1 MELPTGPNLEP
12 KVFGCTAFVH
22 KDSGKLEPRAIRCM
36 FLGYADFKKGYR
48 CYDPKEKKMYI
59 TRDVKF
65 HETVSFFDHDV
76 FPQGEITTNLE
87 GNVIHQNSEFSEC
100 LDDTGY
106 EGDGGSGDFE
116 TGGASPDQDSTA
128 NSYDP
133 EPESS
138 PIPIPTPIPP
148 QGISSNDILSMS
160 PETNN
165 EQVTPRYPVRQN
177 RGVPKRQYQ
186 PELTSKSK
194 YPINHYVSTE
204 KLANTQK
211 NMVEELS
218 TVAIPNSVQEALKD
232 PRWRKAIQEEM
243 DALKKNWTWDE
254 VVLPPGKKTVGCR
267 WIFTIKLDSS
277 GKIDRLK
284 ARLVAKGYTQKYGID
299 YRDTFAPVAKINTIR
314 ILVSIAANKEW
325 PLRQYD
331 VKNAFLNGNLEEEVY
346 MDPPPGMNFGN
357 KVCKLNKALYGLKQS
372 PRAWFGRFSKFM
384 KGIGYK
390 QSDADHTLFVKNN
403 EGKVTALIVYVDD
416 MVVTGDDE
424 DEMNKLKDVLGAEFE
439 LKDLGKLKYF
449 LGIEVARSSRGITM
463 CQRKYTL
470 DLLTETGMLDCK
482 PIDTPIEQNHGL
494 TLLTYKAPTNKE
506 RYQKLVGKL
515 IYLSHT
521 RPDIA
526 YAVSV
531 VSRFMHAPN
540 KDHMKAVIRIL
551 RYLKSSPGKGL
562 FFAKTGSLEVEGY
575 TDADW
580 AGDKSDGKSTSG
592 YFTFVGGNLVTWRSK
607 KQKVVAR
614 SSAES
619 EFRGMVHGVCELLWI
634 KRIMRDLGFEVRES
648 MNLHCDNQAAVKIAN
663 NPVLHDRTKHVE
675 VDRHFIRDH
684 LEKKT
689 IKLPHVASKDQLADM
704 LTKAVCTNA
713 FYSSLDK
720 LRMIDIHSSS

>member
-1 MELPTGPNLEP
+1 MT
-12 KVFGCTAFVH
+12 
-22 KDSGKLEPRAIRCM
+22 R
-36 FLGYADFKKGYR
+36 KK
-48 CYDPKEKKMYI
+48 KKMYI

-65 HETVSFFDHDV
+65 HENISFFDHDSL
-76 FPQGEITTNLE
+76 PQGEITKNWET
-87 GNVIHQNSEFSEC
+87 NVINKNGS
-100 LDDTGY
+100 LDDMGY
-106 EGDGGSGDFE
+106 EEDNEVGVGGSEEYE
-116 TGGASPDQDSTA
+116 TGGATPDQDSTT
-128 NSYDP
+128 NTPELEP
-133 EPESS
+133 EPSPTSSSS
-138 PIPIPTPIPP
+138 PSTPIPP
-148 QGISSNDILSMS
+148 QGMSPNDTISMS

-165 EQVTPRYPVRQN
+165 EQIITRYPIRSN

-194 YPINHYVSTE
+194 YSINHYVSTE
-204 KLANTQK
+204 RLATSQK
-211 NMVEELS
+211 TMVEELS
-218 TVAIPNSVQEALKD
+218 TVTVPNSVQEALKD
-232 PRWRKAIQEEM
+232 LGWKKAVHEEM
-243 DALKKNWTWDE
+243 EALKKNETWEE
-254 VVLPPGKKTVGCR
+254 VVLPPGKKPVRCR

-299 YRDTFAPVAKINTIR
+299 YEDTFAPVAKINTIR

-331 VKNAFLNGNLEEEVY
+331 VKNAFLNGHLEEEVY

-384 KGIGYK
+384 KNLGYK
-390 QSDADHTLFVKNN
+390 QSDADHTLFIKNN
-403 EGKVTALIVYVDD
+403 QGKITALIVYVDD
-416 MVVTGDDE
+416 MVVTGNDE
-424 DEMNKLKDVLGAEFE
+424 DEMRNLKNALSTEFE
-439 LKDLGKLKYF
+439 LKDLGRLKYF
-449 LGIEVARSSRGITM
+449 LGIEVARSSQGITM

-470 DLLTETGMLDCK
+470 DLLSETGMLDCQ

-494 TLLTYKAPTNKE
+494 TLLSNKPPANKE

-526 YAVSV
+526 YAVSM
-531 VSRFMHAPN
+531 VSRFMHSPN
-540 KDHMKAVIRIL
+540 EDHMKAVFRIL

-562 FFAKTGSLEVEGY
+562 FFSKNGNLEVEGY

-592 YFTFVGGNLVTWRSK
+592 YFTFVGGNLVSWRSK
-607 KQKVVAR
+607 KQKLVAR

-619 EFRGMVHGVCELLWI
+619 EFRGMVHGVCELLWV
-634 KRIMRDLGFEVRES
+634 KRIMQDLGLEVKET
-648 MNLHCDNQAAVKIAN
+648 MNLYCDNQAALKIAN

-675 VDRHFIRDH
+675 VDRHFIKDH
-684 LEKKT
+684 LEKGT
-689 IKLPHVASKDQLADM
+689 IKLPYVKSKEQLADM
-704 LTKAVCTNA
+704 LTKAISSRE